1 MCIELY
7 VGLIMMNTVMYSKLD
22 CVWALSWSCLN
33 LCMTHWTAFDKS
45 RGRGSSVTQ
54 RTASI
59 LAYRGKLDIQTE
71 REPIRSS
78 GKNVI

>member
-1 MCIELY
+1 MYNSRLR
-7 VGLIMMNTVMYSKLD
+7 VGVSVVLFEFMHKFTG
-22 CVWALSWSCLN
+22 
-33 LCMTHWTAFDKS
+33 AFDKS